1 MVCFFFSCQLPQ
13 VGSDKKGLERFN
25 QKADEVMTSQL
36 RVTELQQRSDER
48 GGAVVVGVQS
58 PD

>member
-1 MVCFFFSCQLPQ
+1 MGGPY
-13 VGSDKKGLERFN
+13 KGLERFHR
-25 QKADEVMTSQL
+25 KADEVMTSQF
-36 RVTELQQRSDER
+36 RVTELQQHSDER

>member
-1 MVCFFFSCQLPQ
+1 MVCYFFFCPTSLIGGP
-13 VGSDKKGLERFN
+13 DKGLKRFHR
-25 QKADEVMTSQL
+25 KADEVMTIQL
-36 RVTELQQRSDER
+36 RVTELQQHSDER

>member
-1 MVCFFFSCQLPQ
+1 MVCVFLLLPYLL
-13 VGSDKKGLERFN
+13 VGSDYYGLERCN
-25 QKADEVMTSQL
+25 LNADEVMTSQL
-36 RVTELQQRSDER
+36 RVTELQQHSDER